1 MIRTVANL
9 ALPILLVALLYLL
22 LSGNLLSSSPFVIAA
37 QVLAIGVSVWARQS
51 FRAAQFSIMAEPKAG
66 PLLST
71 GPYRWIRHPMYA
83 SALLL
88 LWASILGHFSIIPVI
103 VGLLVT
109 GVIALRIVTEEQ
121 FLRASQAI
129 STFGK
134 KPCIDR
140 SAKQSAWAGC
150 YRL

>member
-1 MIRTVANL
+1 MSRTVANL
-9 ALPILLVALLYLL
+9 ALPLLLVALLYLL
-22 LSGNLLSSSPFVIAA
+22 LSRNLLSSSPFVSTA
-37 QVLAIGVSVWARQS
+37 QLLAIGVSIWARQS
-51 FRAAQFSIMAEPKAG
+51 FRAAQFSVMAEPKAG

-88 LWASILGHFSIIPVI
+88 LWASILGHFSAILVI

-121 FLRASQAI
+121 FLRASFPDYGIYAQK
-129 STFGK
+129 TK
-134 KPCIDR
+134 
-140 SAKQSAWAGC
+140 
-150 YRL
+150 RLIPFLL

>member
-1 MIRTVANL
+1 MIRRVANL

-37 QVLAIGVSVWARQS
+37 QVLAIGVAVWARQS
-51 FRAAQFSIMAEPKAG
+51 FRATQFSIMAEPKEG

-103 VGLLVT
+103 VGVLVT
-109 GVIALRIVTEEQ
+109 GVIALRIVTEER
-121 FLRASQAI
+121 FLRANFPDYGVYAQK
-129 STFGK
+129 TK
-134 KPCIDR
+134 
-140 SAKQSAWAGC
+140 
-150 YRL
+150 RLIPFLL